1 MKLDVNYLHETLFN
15 GILFCQMEENMPLAA
30 ISFFCISLRLHLY
43 YSHNL
48 VSKPNHKVAI
58 LPHFRVVNSSQA
70 RRILTMF
77 LKQGR
82 MLEGTL
88 IPLTV

>member
-30 ISFFCISLRLHLY
+30 ILFFCISLRLHLY
-43 YSHNL
+43 YRHNL
-48 VSKPNHKVAI
+48 ASKPNHKVAI

-70 RRILTMF
+70 
-77 LKQGR
+77 
-82 MLEGTL
+82 EGF
-88 IPLTV
+88 